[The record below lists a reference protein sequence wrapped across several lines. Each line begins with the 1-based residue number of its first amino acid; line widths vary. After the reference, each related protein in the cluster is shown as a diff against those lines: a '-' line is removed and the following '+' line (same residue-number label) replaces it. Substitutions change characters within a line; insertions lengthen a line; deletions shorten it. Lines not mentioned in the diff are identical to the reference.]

1 MAVKI
6 RLTRIGR
13 HKDPIYRIVAA
24 DHKYARDGRYIEQV
38 GYYDPSKGIENAT
51 LEEEKVLKWLSEG
64 AQYSDT
70 IKAILSAK
78 GLIKKAKET
87 KDEGEKKEKVVKTG
101 SGKKVSKKKLES
113 KKATAEAKKVKAE
126 NLKKVEEGK
135 ALDAKKKA
143 EEEAALKAAEE
154 AAAKEAEQATA
165 ASEEATPVAEE
176 TTTPNE

>member
-51 LEEEKVLKWLSEG
+51 LNEELVIKWLNQG

-70 IKAILSAK
+70 IKAILTNK
-78 GLIKKAKET
+78 GLIKKAKENRGEVLKKAKVT
-87 KDEGEKKEKVVKTG
+87 KTASPKKEETKKAGKKKIEEAPVEKAEVKEGE
-101 SGKKVSKKKLES
+101 
-113 KKATAEAKKVKAE
+113 
-126 NLKKVEEGK
+126 
-135 ALDAKKKA
+135 
-143 EEEAALKAAEE
+143 
-154 AAAKEAEQATA
+154 
-165 ASEEATPVAEE
+165 
-176 TTTPNE
+176 

>member
-51 LEEEKVLKWLSEG
+51 LNEELVIKWLNQG

-70 IKAILSAK
+70 IKAILTNK
-78 GLIKKAKET
+78 GLIKKAKENRGEVLKKAKVT
-87 KDEGEKKEKVVKTG
+87 KTASPKKE
-101 SGKKVSKKKLES
+101 
-113 KKATAEAKKVKAE
+113 EAKKAGKIKIEEAPAEKAE
-126 NLKKVEEGK
+126 VKEG
-135 ALDAKKKA
+135 
-143 EEEAALKAAEE
+143 E
-154 AAAKEAEQATA
+154 
-165 ASEEATPVAEE
+165 
-176 TTTPNE
+176 